1 MDLAEI
7 TQDSRS
13 TVGMIS
19 FESRPYVQKVFNRVP
34 NLWLGA
40 ESGYE
45 YRINGQWQTLFKMSS
60 KSWLKI
66 LKKLMQ
72 EYCDNVD
79 GSCVEERSS
88 TIVWNYKNVEEEH
101 GQLCAKE
108 LYLQIQHLIG
118 PNAPVEI
125 VQGVG
130 FLEVKPVQL
139 KKSNLLKIFL
149 QELSD
154 QAFSKVDFL
163 LYIGADTSDEP
174 VFEYLKNQIQ
184 SSSSQYLSPDCQSF
198 LCILGKKPSK
208 ADFYVDE
215 VEKLAVLIN
224 KLGVETKKRQ
234 KNRSYSNLKEV
245 PGLQKKS
252 GLTHSGQST
261 NDVSR
266 DYNNKSCVLA
276 GEDVQLV
283 EGAGLAPRRAQEAAL
298 RRSRDH
304 HRAGPPRRGV
314 SDELRAESALA
325 PVGFRPDLFGS
336 DAPHL
341 PLPDAGLHF

>member
-1 MDLAEI
+1 MIATPLDIEQCAAKFGKSRRCLVLIDHEALPRKQFGRGEMQPTDQTIMDLAEI

-108 LYLQIQHLIG
+108 LYLQI
-118 PNAPVEI
+118 
-125 VQGVG
+125 
-130 FLEVKPVQL
+130 
-139 KKSNLLKIFL
+139 
-149 QELSD
+149 
-154 QAFSKVDFL
+154 
-163 LYIGADTSDEP
+163 
-174 VFEYLKNQIQ
+174 
-184 SSSSQYLSPDCQSF
+184 
-198 LCILGKKPSK
+198 
-208 ADFYVDE
+208 
-215 VEKLAVLIN
+215 
-224 KLGVETKKRQ
+224 
-234 KNRSYSNLKEV
+234 
-245 PGLQKKS
+245 
-252 GLTHSGQST
+252 
-261 NDVSR
+261 
-266 DYNNKSCVLA
+266 
-276 GEDVQLV
+276 
-283 EGAGLAPRRAQEAAL
+283 
-298 RRSRDH
+298 
-304 HRAGPPRRGV
+304 
-314 SDELRAESALA
+314 
-325 PVGFRPDLFGS
+325 
-336 DAPHL
+336 
-341 PLPDAGLHF
+341 